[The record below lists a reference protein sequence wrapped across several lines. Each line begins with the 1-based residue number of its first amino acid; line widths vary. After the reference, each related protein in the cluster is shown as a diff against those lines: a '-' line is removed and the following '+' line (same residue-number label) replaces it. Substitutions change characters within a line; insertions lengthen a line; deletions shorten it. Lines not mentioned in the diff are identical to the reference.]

1 MVPREVLGAFDE
13 FGPLLGAVLDQ
24 THDCI
29 KLLDADGT
37 IRYVNQHCA
46 VAMEFRAPA
55 DLVGQRWIERWPDE
69 MRAVVEHA
77 LDEARSGDAARF
89 TGSRTIGGKPSWWDV
104 TVTPVR
110 LTQATEYL
118 LVIARDTT
126 SEIEAR
132 RRAEAVSAEMR
143 HRLRNAMAIA
153 SALVHMSARGKPEL
167 QAFAEEAA
175 FRFAQLGRV
184 QELVLDS
191 SPNKSLRQVVTLLG
205 DVYDNLEIG
214 PMPEIELEDGM
225 MQALALAFG
234 ELATNSLKY
243 GALKNGTQVRVEGRL
258 ADDELHLTWQE
269 ETVLA
274 PRRTGGQGLDL
285 IDRIMR
291 ASGGRVER
299 RIEDGRF
306 TVQAI
311 FPVEPPPEAT

>member
-1 MVPREVLGAFDE
+1 MIPREVLGAFDE

-29 KLLDADGT
+29 KLLDPDGT
-37 IRYVNQHCA
+37 IRYVNERGA
-46 VAMEFRAPA
+46 IAMELRAPA
-55 DLVGQRWIERWPDE
+55 ELIGQRWVERWPDE
-69 MRAVVEHA
+69 MRAVVEQA
-77 LDEARSGDAARF
+77 LEEARSGAVARF

-110 LTQATEYL
+110 LAQATEYL
-118 LVIARDTT
+118 LVIARDMTA
-126 SEIEAR
+126 EVEER

-153 SALVHMSARGKPEL
+153 SALVHMGARGKPEL
-167 QAFAEEAA
+167 QAFADEVA

-191 SPNKSLRQVVTLLG
+191 APNKSLKQVVTLLG
-205 DVYDNLEIG
+205 NVYDNLEIG
-214 PMPEIELEDGM
+214 PMPEIELEDAT

-243 GALKNGTQVRVEGRL
+243 GALKDGTAVRVAGQL
-258 ADDELHLTWQE
+258 ADGELQLTWQE
-269 ETVLA
+269 ETALA
-274 PRRTGGQGLDL
+274 PRRAGGQGLDL

-291 ASGGRVER
+291 ASGGRIER
-299 RIEDGRF
+299 RVEDHRF

-311 FPVEPPPEAT
+311 FPVQPPHEAT